1 MNNPNKI
8 LRYQQTIFY
17 FPDYNLVQT
26 PRGSSKLTHSLS
38 TAAPTEDSSSPSTT
52 DLPSISPLLKPSS
65 KEMAEPV
72 SPRDSSSLPDGSTTP
87 SNSTTGPVQEIALTT
102 SLSSLESK
110 DQRLV
115 LDLISQLR
123 KCGLSGDIS
132 LPQMVVCGQQ
142 SAGKSSLLEALT
154 EVPFPRNDDVC
165 TRYATVIHIRKADTK
180 SLSIKIIPGDNR
192 SDNEKATIVAFEKS
206 IASFGELPGVME
218 EAMVVMGIKKL
229 QKSGRTFA
237 EDVLSIEIEGP
248 DRPQLTVVDIPGLI
262 ATATGTATDEDVALV
277 GAITDR
283 YISEPRTIC
292 LAVVAGGSHHATQ
305 TILEK
310 IKKVDPKGNRTLG
323 IITKPDRIDGDGSKR
338 TYLELAQNLD
348 IHLKLGWHVI
358 KNREA
363 HEADYTLEQRKES
376 ESKWFSASVFKALPP
391 DHVGIDSLRKRL
403 SQLLF
408 EHIRRE
414 LPKLRAEV
422 EGKLETFEQALKLMG
437 KCRSTPQQCKT
448 FLTEMSMRYYQTC
461 KAAVDGHY
469 EGGHF
474 HQGIEYTSNDTTISR
489 RTRAVIQSLNIEF
502 ETAVRKHGHK
512 YHIDNPDS
520 NDFEYEDEENDEG
533 LEDGEGSGSEN
544 EFETPDHVSGFQW
557 PSEPETMN
565 KAAAL
570 VWVQNKMK
578 STRGKELV
586 GNFNPL
592 LIGELFWEQS
602 SRWHEF
608 AAAHVERVAGVC
620 SDFLQNLLTEECPS
634 DIQDRVWDIIEDA
647 LKRRRQAAD
656 EELSKIKEDLE
667 DHPTNYNHYYTDTI
681 TKFRRAE
688 QAKLLTKAVRE
699 ATSTSSVFDHM
710 ETSVNI
716 PEAVAN
722 FSKSSHTD
730 MESYASE
737 EALMSLMSLYK
748 VKQKV
753 FIDVITVQVIERHMI
768 RRLEQIFSPI
778 IISEMADEEAM
789 SIAGEPLEAQNER
802 ARLEVKVGKLREGRA
817 AFRKLVGGRLR

>member
-1 MNNPNKI
+1 MA
-8 LRYQQTIFY
+8 
-17 FPDYNLVQT
+17 DSM
-26 PRGSSKLTHSLS
+26 SST
-38 TAAPTEDSSSPSTT
+38 
-52 DLPSISPLLKPSS
+52 KP
-65 KEMAEPV
+65 P
-72 SPRDSSSLPDGSTTP
+72 SLPGGSTTP
-87 SNSTTGPVQEIALTT
+87 NNSLNDPAQEIALTE
-102 SLSSLESK
+102 SLSNLESQ

-142 SAGKSSLLEALT
+142 SSGKSSLLEALT
-154 EVPFPRNDDVC
+154 EVPFPRHDDVC

-180 SLSIKIIPGDNR
+180 SLSIKIIPGGNR
-192 SDNEKATIVAFEKS
+192 SDKEKAGITAFEKS
-206 IASFGELPGVME
+206 IASFGELPGIME
-218 EAMVVMGIKKL
+218 EAMAVMGIKNL

-262 ATATGTATDEDVALV
+262 ATATGGATDEDVALV

-310 IKKVDPKGNRTLG
+310 VKKVDPKGNRTLG
-323 IITKPDRIDGDGSKR
+323 IITKPDRIDGEGSQR
-338 TYLELAQNLD
+338 VFLELAQNLD

-363 HEADYTLEQRKES
+363 TEANYTLEQRKGS
-376 ESKWFSASVFKALPP
+376 ESKWLSESIFKALAPN
-391 DHVGIDSLRKRL
+391 HLGIDSLRKRL

-414 LPKLRAEV
+414 LPKLKDEV
-422 EGKLETFEQALKLMG
+422 ERKLETSEQQLKLMG
-437 KCRSTPQQCKT
+437 KGRSTPQQCKT

-474 HQGIEYTSNDTTISR
+474 HQGADYTSGNTTSSR
-489 RTRAVIQSLNIEF
+489 RTRAVIQSLNIQF

-512 YHIDNPDS
+512 YHIANMVTNKPASKDS
-520 NDFEYEDEENDEG
+520 YSEDERS
-533 LEDGEGSGSEN
+533 EDGEGSNSEN
-544 EFETPDHVSGFQW
+544 ESKNPDNVSGFQW
-557 PSEPETMN
+557 PSKPETMN
-565 KAAAL
+565 KADAL
-570 VWVQNKMK
+570 VWVHHKMK

-602 SRWHEF
+602 SKWHEF
-608 AAAHVERVAGVC
+608 AAAHVKRVAGFC
-620 SDFLQNLLTEECPS
+620 ARFLKDLLIEECPS
-634 DIQDRVWDIIEDA
+634 DLQNRVSDIIIDA
-647 LKRRRQAAD
+647 LRRRRQAAD
-656 EELSKIKEDLE
+656 QELAKIKEDLE

-681 TKFRRAE
+681 TKFRQAE
-688 QAKLLTKAVRE
+688 QAKLLTKAVE
-699 ATSTSSVFDHM
+699 GATTKMTIIKKTKPPVWIYLRQSQVSRRVT
-710 ETSVNI
+710 TQTWN
-716 PEAVAN
+716 
-722 FSKSSHTD
+722 HTPAKKP
-730 MESYASE
+730 SCPSC
-737 EALMSLMSLYK
+737 LYTK
-748 VKQKV
+748 
-753 FIDVITVQVIERHMI
+753 
-768 RRLEQIFSPI
+768 LEQIFSPI
-778 IISEMADEEAM
+778 VISEMADEEAM
-789 SIAGEPLEAQNER
+789 SIAGEAVEAREER
-802 ARLEVKVGKLREGRA
+802 VRLEVKIDKLREGRA
-817 AFRKLVGGRLR
+817 AFRKMVGDSLR

>member
-1 MNNPNKI
+1 
-8 LRYQQTIFY
+8 
-17 FPDYNLVQT
+17 
-26 PRGSSKLTHSLS
+26 
-38 TAAPTEDSSSPSTT
+38 
-52 DLPSISPLLKPSS
+52 
-65 KEMAEPV
+65 MAEPV
-72 SPRDSSSLPDGSTTP
+72 SPKDSSSLPDGSTTP

-338 TYLELAQNLD
+338 AFLELAQNLD
-348 IHLKLGWHVI
+348 IQLKLGWHVI

-363 HEADYTLEQRKES
+363 HEADHTLEQRKES

-414 LPKLRAEV
+414 LPKLKAEV

-437 KCRSTPQQCKT
+437 KCRSTP
-448 FLTEMSMRYYQTC
+448 
-461 KAAVDGHY
+461 
-469 EGGHF
+469 
-474 HQGIEYTSNDTTISR
+474 
-489 RTRAVIQSLNIEF
+489 
-502 ETAVRKHGHK
+502 
-512 YHIDNPDS
+512 
-520 NDFEYEDEENDEG
+520 
-533 LEDGEGSGSEN
+533 
-544 EFETPDHVSGFQW
+544 
-557 PSEPETMN
+557 
-565 KAAAL
+565 
-570 VWVQNKMK
+570 
-578 STRGKELV
+578 
-586 GNFNPL
+586 
-592 LIGELFWEQS
+592 
-602 SRWHEF
+602 
-608 AAAHVERVAGVC
+608 
-620 SDFLQNLLTEECPS
+620 
-634 DIQDRVWDIIEDA
+634 
-647 LKRRRQAAD
+647 
-656 EELSKIKEDLE
+656 
-667 DHPTNYNHYYTDTI
+667 
-681 TKFRRAE
+681 
-688 QAKLLTKAVRE
+688 
-699 ATSTSSVFDHM
+699 
-710 ETSVNI
+710 
-716 PEAVAN
+716 
-722 FSKSSHTD
+722 
-730 MESYASE
+730 
-737 EALMSLMSLYK
+737 
-748 VKQKV
+748 
-753 FIDVITVQVIERHMI
+753 
-768 RRLEQIFSPI
+768 
-778 IISEMADEEAM
+778 
-789 SIAGEPLEAQNER
+789 
-802 ARLEVKVGKLREGRA
+802 
-817 AFRKLVGGRLR
+817 

>member
-1 MNNPNKI
+1 MA
-8 LRYQQTIFY
+8 
-17 FPDYNLVQT
+17 
-26 PRGSSKLTHSLS
+26 GSV
-38 TAAPTEDSSSPSTT
+38 
-52 DLPSISPLLKPSS
+52 LPKDAL
-65 KEMAEPV
+65 
-72 SPRDSSSLPDGSTTP
+72 SLPGGPTTP
-87 SNSTTGPVQEIALTT
+87 NHSPTGPVQEIALTT

-165 TRYATVIHIRKADTK
+165 TRYATVIHIRKADTN
-180 SLSIKIIPGDNR
+180 SLCIKIIPGDNR
-192 SDNEKATIVAFEKS
+192 SDTEKATIVAFDRS
-206 IASFGELPGVME
+206 IATFGELPGVME
-218 EAMVVMGIKKL
+218 EAMVVMGINKL
-229 QKSGRTFA
+229 QKFGRTFA

-262 ATATGTATDEDVALV
+262 ATATGGATDEDVALV
-277 GAITDR
+277 GTITDR

-310 IKKVDPKGNRTLG
+310 VKKVDPKGNRTLG
-323 IITKPDRIDGDGSKR
+323 IITKPDRIEKGGSER
-338 TYLELAQNLD
+338 VFLELAQNLD

-358 KNREA
+358 KNRDSS
-363 HEADYTLEQRKES
+363 EADYTLAQRKES
-376 ESKWFSASVFKALPP
+376 ESKWLAGSVFKVLPP
-391 DHVGIDSLRKRL
+391 DHVGIDALRKRL

-414 LPKLRAEV
+414 LPKLKAEV
-422 EGKLETFEQALKLMG
+422 EGKLETHEQTLKLMG

-469 EGGHF
+469 EGAYF
-474 HQGIEYTSNDTTISR
+474 HQGAEYALNDTTISR

-502 ETAVRKHGHK
+502 ETAVRKHGRR
-512 YHIDNPDS
+512 YHIANMATNKPDS
-520 NDFEYEDEENDEG
+520 NDFDSEDEENDINRSG
-533 LEDGEGSGSEN
+533 GSEDGEGSGSEN
-544 EFETPDHVSGFQW
+544 ERETPDDASGFQW
-557 PSEPETMN
+557 PSEPETLN
-565 KAAAL
+565 KADAL
-570 VWVQNKMK
+570 VWVQTKMK

-608 AAAHVERVAGVC
+608 AAAHIERIASVC
-620 SDFLQNLLTEECPS
+620 ADFLKDLLTEECPS
-634 DIQDRVWDIIEDA
+634 DIQDRVWDIIEDT

-656 EELSKIKEDLE
+656 EELVKIKEDLE

-681 TKFRRAE
+681 TKLRRAE
-688 QAKLLTKAVRE
+688 QAKLLTKSVERATT
-699 ATSTSSVFDHM
+699 TSTVFKQR
-710 ETSVNI
+710 ETTVDI
-716 PEAVAN
+716 HQAVAS
-722 FSKSSHTD
+722 FSKSSNAD

-753 FIDVITVQVIERHMI
+753 FIDVVTVQVIERHMI

-778 IISEMADEEAM
+778 IISDMSDEEAM
-789 SIAGEPLEAQNER
+789 SIAGEPLEAQTER
-802 ARLEVKVGKLREGRA
+802 WRLGMKIDKLREGRA